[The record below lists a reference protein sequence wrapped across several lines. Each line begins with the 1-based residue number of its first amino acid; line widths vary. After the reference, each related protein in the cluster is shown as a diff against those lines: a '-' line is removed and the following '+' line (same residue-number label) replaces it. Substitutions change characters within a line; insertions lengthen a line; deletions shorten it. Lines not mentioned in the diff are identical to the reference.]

1 MIEVNKSVK
10 INNLRQYKQYTITE
24 DSTSSNTQLD
34 TKYTE
39 YLD

>member
-10 INNLRQYKQYTITE
+10 INNLRQYKQYKITE
-24 DSTSSNTQLD
+24 DSTSSNIQLD
-34 TKYTE
+34 TKYIE